1 MAIKRETLVACG
13 ICDEPFRD
21 TDPSVLLR
29 DNFGVS
35 DETFRYVRCS
45 GCRTWVQNPRPVL
58 EEIAQFYQADFV
70 ADRPAIERS
79 AIGRLALW
87 VRDTTVYFSSVK
99 LALDLVEK
107 GRRYLDYSTGD
118 GEAVFLARKHRP
130 DLEVYA
136 TEFSDTLRDIVA
148 QRLPEIEVRKDLDD
162 YDPDELFDTISV
174 LSVLEHVYSPE
185 ELLRKVHAH
194 LVPGGKLV
202 VDVPNPESYQLTLTK
217 ENWWSW
223 AAPRHMYLMDLE
235 TLTDLLE
242 RTGFEVVKQKHFHLR
257 NGTLVLVLSF
267 FRGLMPT
274 KASKAKL
281 LLFGL
286 LFLLAIPCEWVASWF
301 KTSGFMTI
309 VAAKE

>member
-1 MAIKRETLVACG
+1 M
-13 ICDEPFRD
+13 
-21 TDPSVLLR
+21 
-29 DNFGVS
+29 
-35 DETFRYVRCS
+35 
-45 GCRTWVQNPRPVL
+45 
-58 EEIAQFYQADFV
+58 
-70 ADRPAIERS
+70 
-79 AIGRLALW
+79 
-87 VRDTTVYFSSVK
+87 
-99 LALDLVEK
+99 
-107 GRRYLDYSTGD
+107 
-118 GEAVFLARKHRP
+118 
-130 DLEVYA
+130 
-136 TEFSDTLRDIVA
+136 
-148 QRLPEIEVRKDLDD
+148 
-162 YDPDELFDTISV
+162 
-174 LSVLEHVYSPE
+174 YSPE